1 MTQVPEAGRQE
12 QTPLSL
18 DDIFADVQ
26 EDILEVDRLIRDKME
41 SDVEMV
47 ETMGHYIH
55 ESGGKRIRPAVLL
68 LAAKL
73 CGSVGLEAQRY
84 AAVMEIVHTATLVH
98 DDIVDQ
104 ATLRRGQTSINSLL
118 GNEVTVLL
126 GDYLYIR
133 SMGSAIEMGNLEILR
148 VICEITLKMI
158 EGMILE
164 LTRGGAIDLTEEEH
178 LDILRRK
185 TAFFFSGC
193 TKVGGIVAGA
203 DEEHRDALASYGMN
217 FGMAFQVVDDLLD
230 FTATEDVLGKPV
242 LQDLKEGHV
251 TLPIIYALQAEPG
264 VTDTVEAIIKSQ
276 SIDEASLKEILDLM
290 RRHRVLDAAR
300 EVAESFSSR
309 AKKDL
314 ESLPD
319 NPHKASLIA
328 LTDYVIER
336 NR

>member
-1 MTQVPEAGRQE
+1 MMQVPEAGRQA

-26 EDILEVDRLIRDKME
+26 EDILEVDRLIREKMD
-41 SDVEMV
+41 SDVETV

-73 CGSVGLEAQRY
+73 SGSGGLVAQKY

-104 ATLRRGQTSINSLL
+104 ATLRRGQTSINSML

-133 SMGSAIEMGNLEILR
+133 SMDMAIEMGNLEVLR

-164 LTRGGAIDLTEEEH
+164 LTRGGSIDLSEEEH

-193 TKVGGIVAGA
+193 TKIGGIVGGA
-203 DEEHRDALASYGMN
+203 DEAASRRPGELRN
-217 FGMAFQVVDDLLD
+217 ELRNGFSN
-230 FTATEDVLGKPV
+230 LG
-242 LQDLKEGHV
+242 
-251 TLPIIYALQAEPG
+251 
-264 VTDTVEAIIKSQ
+264 
-276 SIDEASLKEILDLM
+276 
-290 RRHRVLDAAR
+290 
-300 EVAESFSSR
+300 
-309 AKKDL
+309 
-314 ESLPD
+314 
-319 NPHKASLIA
+319 
-328 LTDYVIER
+328 
-336 NR
+336 